1 MCDGTRKLNNAEITA
16 PAVWIISDGKIGDDV
31 QCRAVAA
38 GLSSAFEQRTVAPR
52 APWVWLAPWGPIDP
66 RDAPSNPSSPIAP
79 PFPDV
84 VVASG
89 RRAIPYA
96 RAVKRA
102 SGGRSLVVFLKN
114 PRAAFS
120 DADVIWAPAHDR
132 LEGANVFSTLTSP
145 HGLGPRL
152 EEARRKPG
160 PEIAALKKPV
170 LGVVLGGAGGG
181 ASYDQSVA
189 ADLAQK
195 IKSAAASFA
204 SVAVT
209 PSRRTP
215 DYLLSAVGD
224 VLTGRDA
231 FVWGGAGNNPYV
243 DILASADTLVVTADS
258 HNMMSEALAMGAG
271 VYAYRPPKLA
281 PKLAWFLNELESQG
295 AVRSFTGEAETF
307 STEPVNATDDIVAE
321 VRRRLPTIGY
331 KKNAHR
337 R

>member
-1 MCDGTRKLNNAEITA
+1 MCDGTRELNNAENIA
-16 PAVWIISDGKIGDDV
+16 LAVWIISDGKIGDDV
-31 QCRAVAA
+31 QCRAVAER
-38 GLSSAFEQRTVAPR
+38 LSPTFEQRIVAPR
-52 APWVWLAPWGPIDP
+52 APWVWAAPWGPIDP
-66 RDAPSNPSSPIAP
+66 RDAPANPSSPIAP

-114 PRAAFS
+114 PRVAFS

-152 EEARRKPG
+152 EETRRAPA
-160 PEIAALKKPV
+160 PEIAALTNPM
-170 LGVVLGGAGGG
+170 LGVVLGGTGGG
-181 ASYDQSVA
+181 ARYDRSVA

-195 IKSAAASFA
+195 VKSAAASFA

-215 DYLLSAVGD
+215 DYLLDAMREA
-224 VLTGRDA
+224 LTGCEA
-231 FVWGGAGNNPYV
+231 FVWDGAGNNPYI
-243 DILASADTLVVTADS
+243 DILANADALVVTADS
-258 HNMMSEALAMGAG
+258 HNMMSEALATGAG
-271 VYAYRPPKLA
+271 VYAYRPPRLA
-281 PKLAWFLNELESQG
+281 PKLAWFLNELESKG
-295 AVRSFTGEAETF
+295 AVRPFNGDAETF
-307 STEPVNATDDIVAE
+307 STESINATDDIVNDI
-321 VRRRLPTIGY
+321 RRRLTLI
-331 KKNAHR
+331 KK
-337 R
+337 